1 MDKKSAPP
9 PPPPRRDYTPSPK
22 PGEPEPNTWSAKMKA
37 RGGIWGKKAVDKG
50 TIWSDKIGG
59 RVNDI
64 AEKKFGTEHFWP
76 VTGDMPNEIA
86 KCARIL
92 RAFTGK
98 CGYSK
103 NRPYGRLIVYSG
115 RDRQGGDSS

>member
-1 MDKKSAPP
+1 
-9 PPPPRRDYTPSPK
+9 
-22 PGEPEPNTWSAKMKA
+22 MKA
-37 RGGIWGKKAVDKG
+37 KGSIWGKKAVEKG
-50 TIWSDKIGG
+50 TVWSDNIGG

-76 VTGDMPNEIA
+76 VTGDFVREMD

-98 CGYSK
+98 SIVQVFSSASLVIITATATVNEDLCNS
-103 NRPYGRLIVYSG
+103 LIRCDLSSG
-115 RDRQGGDSS
+115 EENT

>member
-1 MDKKSAPP
+1 
-9 PPPPRRDYTPSPK
+9 
-22 PGEPEPNTWSAKMKA
+22 MKA
-37 RGGIWGKKAVDKG
+37 KGGVWGKIAVDKG

-76 VTGDMPNEIA
+76 VTGDLPKEMD

-92 RAFTGK
+92 RAFTGEH
-98 CGYSK
+98 CFFWLPPSVIDYYLEA
-103 NRPYGRLIVYSG
+103 RV
-115 RDRQGGDSS
+115 GG